1 MPRFS
6 AGVSRRAQRGNDK
19 GGRLAAVLC
28 ALSLVLFTLS
38 CREAGSGPITTVRG
52 AVTVVT
58 APVRYVGAVVA
69 APFSG
74 LGNVLSNLTADQETL
89 SELRAQNEEL
99 TSRNAQLE
107 EAEQTAQRLQDLLDL
122 QSAYNLESTAAH
134 VVSGSTDSWS
144 STVTI
149 DKGSS
154 SGLAVGMPVCDSAG
168 VIGQISECGTS
179 SSVVRLITDEGSSVS
194 AMVQSSRAQGM
205 LEGSADG
212 TLRLTLVRTD
222 QTVEVGDLVVTSGLG
237 GVYPKGL
244 PLGRVSNVEK
254 PSGSLYYTITV
265 QGFSNTES
273 FEEVIVITS
282 LTQSQQATAEDYA
295 EADEQDAA
303 ARDDASDAS
312 QDDSGDGSQDG
323 SDEAAEGSGDESS
336 QE

>member
-6 AGVSRRAQRGNDK
+6 TGVVRRTQRGNDK
-19 GGRLAAVLC
+19 GTRLVVIFC
-28 ALSLVLFTLS
+28 VISLVLFTLS
-38 CREAGSGPITTVRG
+38 CREAGSGPITTIRG

-58 APVRYVGAVVA
+58 MPVRYVGALIS

-74 LGNVLSNLTADQETL
+74 LGNVFSNLTADQETL

-107 EAEQTAQRLQDLLDL
+107 EAEQTAERLQNLLDL
-122 QSAYNLESTAAH
+122 QSTYNLESTAAN
-134 VVSGSTDSWS
+134 VISSSTDSWS

-149 DKGSS
+149 DKGTT
-154 SGLAVGMPVCDSAG
+154 SGLAVGMPVCDSGG
-168 VIGQISECGTS
+168 VIGQISECGAT

-244 PLGRVSNVEK
+244 PLGRVTNVERT
-254 PSGSLYYTITV
+254 SGSLYYTITV
-265 QGFSNTES
+265 KSLSSTDS

-282 LTQSQQATAEDYA
+282 LTESQQATVEDYA
-295 EADEQDAA
+295 EADAQDTADQQDA
-303 ARDDASDAS
+303 
-312 QDDSGDGSQDG
+312 SG
-323 SDEAAEGSGDESS
+323 AEGEEQSSDGEESS
-336 QE
+336 EQTDTSEE

>member
-1 MPRFS
+1 MPRYS
-6 AGVSRRAQRGNDK
+6 AGATRRSQRSNDK
-19 GGRLAAVLC
+19 GGRLAAILC
-28 ALSLVLFTLS
+28 AVALVLFTLS

-52 AVTVVT
+52 AVTLVT
-58 APVRYVGAVVA
+58 TPVRYVGALVA
-69 APFSG
+69 SPFAG
-74 LGNVLSNLTADQETL
+74 LGNVFSNLPADQQTL
-89 SELRAQNEEL
+89 SELKAQNEEL

-122 QSAYNLESTAAH
+122 QSAYSLESTAAH
-134 VVSGSTDSWS
+134 VSSSSTDSWS

-149 DKGSS
+149 DKGST

-168 VIGQISECGTS
+168 VIGQISECGAT
-179 SSVVRLITDEGSSVS
+179 SSVVRLVSDERSSVS

-222 QTVEVGDLVVTSGLG
+222 QTVEVDDLVVTSGLG

-244 PLGRVSNVEK
+244 PLGRVTNVER

-265 QGFSNTES
+265 QGLSNPES

-282 LTQSQQATAEDYA
+282 LTQGQQATSEDYA
-295 EADEQDAA
+295 EADAQDASA
-303 ARDDASDAS
+303 SAEEPPAGDAS
-312 QDDSGDGSQDG
+312 G
-323 SDEAAEGSGDESS
+323 EEGDEGASD
-336 QE
+336 QGDEGTDEGGEG